1 MGRKTKAS
9 KVEQALPP
17 TLSDLVRQHM
27 FRRFGLPGIAV
38 FAFIAFLIPFF
49 YSNTDL
55 GTWPGIS
62 HMLSYIK
69 ERSLPKP
76 DAERFSVLIAR
87 LERDSD
93 NDYQRLI
100 IETLRD
106 FQGMQIVAV
115 DEIIPVEG
123 AVPEQMVQS
132 GHKIAQ
138 GILRQKGGSILI
150 WGNVVKIGK
159 ECAPSLYWTA
169 ADGAARHTRPFQ
181 ELCFEQPLRLPR
193 LIWSELAEVLKL
205 LLTSWHDDLLDQRR
219 YMVDKLSPFIAKVQ
233 KLIERSPA
241 TDLQIDSSTEA
252 SIRMILGDSLM
263 IKGEQVDDRKVLSQA
278 VAQYRE
284 VLKLYSRDKEPNKWA
299 MAKSNLGLAL
309 HYMAHLDPCEGNVL
323 PAIEEYNEALSVWK
337 REDSPLEWAMTK
349 NNLGAAMKEL
359 GQQKQDVSVL
369 RAEVAPIFWTVG

>member
-132 GHKIAQ
+132 G
-138 GILRQKGGSILI
+138 RGG
-150 WGNVVKIGK
+150 
-159 ECAPSLYWTA
+159 PT
-169 ADGAARHTRPFQ
+169 
-181 ELCFEQPLRLPR
+181 
-193 LIWSELAEVLKL
+193 
-205 LLTSWHDDLLDQRR
+205 
-219 YMVDKLSPFIAKVQ
+219 
-233 KLIERSPA
+233 
-241 TDLQIDSSTEA
+241 
-252 SIRMILGDSLM
+252 
-263 IKGEQVDDRKVLSQA
+263 
-278 VAQYRE
+278 
-284 VLKLYSRDKEPNKWA
+284 
-299 MAKSNLGLAL
+299 
-309 HYMAHLDPCEGNVL
+309 
-323 PAIEEYNEALSVWK
+323 
-337 REDSPLEWAMTK
+337 
-349 NNLGAAMKEL
+349 
-359 GQQKQDVSVL
+359 
-369 RAEVAPIFWTVG
+369 